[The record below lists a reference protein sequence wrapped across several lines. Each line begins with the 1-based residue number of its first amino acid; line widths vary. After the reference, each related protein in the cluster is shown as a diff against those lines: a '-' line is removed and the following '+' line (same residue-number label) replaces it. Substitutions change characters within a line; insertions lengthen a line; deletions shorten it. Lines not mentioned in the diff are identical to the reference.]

1 MDAGD
6 RRLNCALD
14 MMRRLPPQEVEANLA
29 HLIDLVPDLTE
40 NLLCSV
46 DQPLKVARDSSCN
59 KDYLLCDYNRDA
71 DSYRSPWSN
80 KYDPPLEDGT
90 VPSDRLRS
98 LEIDLNSAM
107 EQYQDLYFGGGIS
120 SAYLWDMDNGFAG
133 VVLIKKIGDAA
144 RTRGQ
149 WDSIHVVEVAHKI
162 GGRSAKYKLTAT
174 TMLWVRTADT
184 AAGEFDIGGSLTRQ
198 VEKEATVADM
208 QAHIFTIGR
217 MIEETETSMRQQ
229 MIQVYFDG
237 LNGIVETMRTSV
249 PKNTREAQRR
259 VQEELSSVIGSKAAA
274 AAASRNA

>member
-1 MDAGD
+1 
-6 RRLNCALD
+6 
-14 MMRRLPPQEVEANLA
+14 
-29 HLIDLVPDLTE
+29 
-40 NLLCSV
+40 
-46 DQPLKVARDSSCN
+46 
-59 KDYLLCDYNRDA
+59 
-71 DSYRSPWSN
+71 
-80 KYDPPLEDGT
+80 
-90 VPSDRLRS
+90 
-98 LEIDLNSAM
+98 M

-198 VEKEATVADM
+198 VEKEAT
-208 QAHIFTIGR
+208 
-217 MIEETETSMRQQ
+217 ETETSMRQQ

-259 VQEELSSVIGSKAAA
+259 VQEELS
-274 AAASRNA
+274 

>member
-6 RRLNCALD
+6 RRLNSALD

-29 HLIDLVPDLTE
+29 HLIDLAPDLTE

-46 DQPLKVARDSSCN
+46 DQPLKVARDASCN

-80 KYDPPLEDGT
+80 RYDPPLEDGT
-90 VPSDRLRS
+90 VPSERLRS
-98 LEIDLNSAM
+98 LEVELNSAM

-120 SAYLWDMDNGFAG
+120 SAYLWDMENGFAG
-133 VVLIKKIGDAA
+133 VVLIKKVGDSG

-149 WDSIHVVEVAHKI
+149 WDSIHVIEVAHKM

-198 VEKEATVADM
+198 VDRDAAVTDM

-217 MIEETETSMRQQ
+217 MIEEAESSMRQQ

-249 PKNTREAQRR
+249 PKETRDNRNR
-259 VQEELSSVIGSKAAA
+259 LQEELNSVISGK
-274 AAASRNA
+274 AAASRTA